1 VLRNAWIPAAIVAL
15 LLISR
20 RLENPSYKLD
30 YYAQIIELI
39 CVNVTLAISL
49 HLINGLSG
57 QFSLGHAGFMAVGAY
72 LAGYAAG
79 TYGSVSTPDGPAD
92 FANPLGVLVYFLIV
106 GISLAAVAGAVVIL
120 AWLVR
125 LTGHW
130 HRRLPVMLCWIVI
143 VWAFADVVIS
153 QRIDTPG
160 AYLIWYQSALA
171 MWSGFNRLLTWVP
184 MPAASAN
191 LSAVWRGPVTMFLLL
206 SGGGIMAA
214 AAGFL
219 VGLPT
224 LRLRGDYLAIA
235 TLGFAKIISDLINIC
250 DPLGGARGLSVPVYH
265 LDDGSHTVRF
275 FFPWAAGTALMM
287 FVAARRLQRSPQGLE
302 LTAVRE
308 DEIAAAACGINTTRN
323 KVFAFVVGA
332 FGAGVAGVLFGH
344 SQGFLATNSFG
355 FMKSVE
361 IVVMVTLGGL
371 GNLWGATI
379 AAIALTTLPYILDD
393 APDLLPHFQTPAKW
407 LHDNKMFVFALLL
420 IVVMVAKP
428 RVREMFSRRS
438 RVS

>member
-1 VLRNAWIPAAIVAL
+1 
-15 LLISR
+15 
-20 RLENPSYKLD
+20 
-30 YYAQIIELI
+30 
-39 CVNVTLAISL
+39 
-49 HLINGLSG
+49 
-57 QFSLGHAGFMAVGAY
+57 MAVGAY
-72 LAGYAAG
+72 LAGYAAS
-79 TYGSVSTPDGPAD
+79 TFGSVQTPDGPID
-92 FANPLGVLVYFLIV
+92 FANPLGVLAYFLI
-106 GISLAAVAGAVVIL
+106 LAVSVAIVAGGVML
-120 AWLVR
+120 LTRLVR
-125 LTGHW
+125 WTRVW
-130 HRRLPVMLCWIVI
+130 HRRLPVALCWLLV
-143 VWAFADVVIS
+143 VWAFIDLAVS
-153 QRIDTPG
+153 QSIDNPG
-160 AYLIWYQSALA
+160 AYFVWYQTAHAL
-171 MWSGFNRLLTWVP
+171 WTGFMHTLDWVP
-184 MPAASAN
+184 MPSASAN
-191 LSAVWRGPVTMFLLL
+191 LSAAWRGPATMIVLLV
-206 SGGGIMAA
+206 GGGTMAA

-235 TLGFAKIISDLINIC
+235 TLGFAKIIGDLINIC

-265 LDDGSHTVRF
+265 LDDGLAVTRY
-275 FFPWAAGTALMM
+275 FFPWAAGTALVM

-302 LTAVRE
+302 LAAVRE

-332 FGAGVAGVLFGH
+332 FGAGVAGVIFAH

-393 APDLLPHFQTPAKW
+393 APDLLPHLQVPAKW

-428 RVREMFSRRS
+428 RVRQMFARRS
-438 RVS
+438 KVV